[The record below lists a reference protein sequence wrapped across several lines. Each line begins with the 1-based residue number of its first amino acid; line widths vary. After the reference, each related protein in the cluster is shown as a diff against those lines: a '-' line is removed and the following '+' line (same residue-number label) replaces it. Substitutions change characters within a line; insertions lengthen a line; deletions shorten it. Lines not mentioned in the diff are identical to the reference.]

1 METTKY
7 SHYFNIDDRFFS
19 AVNQQLI
26 DEGKVDW
33 RKFFPHETFV
43 KLLKDT
49 YSVLTTQHLSI
60 WVEGGYGTGK
70 SYAVFTLKKLLE
82 ASAEETRDYFRTYN
96 LDNDLLNKYL
106 NLKQQ
111 GQKIITVSRYG
122 AQSIL
127 SEQDLVLAVQESIIS
142 ALKTNNVE
150 YHGEVSLKDAVV
162 SWLSNNTNKDY
173 FNSIIINEFPA
184 EFGGD
189 DVNKIIEK
197 LQTYTGDKLILL
209 MSKINKVAR
218 KKGIHAMILNKE
230 GLIRWIKDVIAVNK
244 LKAIVF
250 IWDEF
255 TKYFENNMSDL
266 TTFQMLAELSETD
279 PFHLIIVTHK
289 SEGIFA
295 ENDNDKKL
303 LGRFVRPTCLIELP
317 DTMAFRLMG
326 QAMQKSNDALVLN
339 EWNETLGDLFSRTET
354 SRRLVLEQLQKT
366 DPKFTAMNM
375 GMILPM
381 HPYAALLLKYL
392 STQFASNQ
400 RSMFDFIK
408 NDSGDD
414 VHGFQWYIK
423 NYGPED
429 EYPLLTVDLLW
440 NFFYDNGKEQL
451 STNVRNILSHY
462 TNSHPEM
469 LAEAQKKVL
478 KTVLLMTAIS
488 QSLGDSIDLFIPTP
502 ANIAYSFEG
511 IDEIDG
517 PTAINAAEGLVS
529 AHILYKRK
537 LKDGKECYA
546 PLMSVVDMGKK
557 TEYESQ
563 IDKYT
568 TTKFVEDAGFNIDDA
583 VKNPTGKVLFQS
595 PVSDRFRIVLAGPD
609 SFGLKVRKFRDNI
622 IPGKI
627 NMVIG
632 FAKNDVESAGISK
645 LVKEYIGNAEFDG
658 YKIIYVS
665 SKAPLGADLY
675 EKYRD
680 SLSDSMTFAH
690 NDKGSENE
698 RRKEALKVLNQDW
711 GTKIENGAFEV
722 DWKDNSGQMHHE
734 YITGFNALSDY
745 LLHSVD
751 GYFYPYGF
759 EWRYKLAANMYKLS
773 AAKQGVKSAVEGN
786 CVGTFNNPNKASKTE
801 QVVEDAWRT
810 DFSYKYWEQNPGAPI
825 SMLKKAIEQRM
836 QTAFERDG
844 RISISSI
851 YDLAKEAPFGLM
863 PCNITAFILG
873 FVLREYTTEQYR
885 YTDDQTSD
893 VMSSTHL
900 QNMIDEII
908 KNQLNPDK
916 RYRDKYIVV
925 MTPSE
930 KEFHQL
936 ASKVFGIPIEL
947 CTSIQIARDRIRNK
961 MKELSFPLW
970 TLKYITGDI
979 DTVNSKTTVD
989 KVIDLFGELAN
1000 SGNVSEVDIAN
1011 HIGQLSLDNASLA
1024 DDLIN
1029 IVTKENCRKGM
1040 TKYLNEYKEGE
1051 LPELAGKIKDDG
1063 QYLNIVASKFTSVDA
1078 ANWVWN
1084 QTTAN
1089 QNIDTVITEY
1099 KLIYETNVILSTSCF
1114 RIHDALE
1121 AWKNQC
1127 NLIRISYDAMKD
1139 KLGSLNKFMEI
1150 LKELKSLGQ
1159 LLPSKESEFYVQ
1171 MRANEGEFKN
1181 FFDSQKDIFKDV
1193 CSFSLSGMTD
1203 EDVENI
1209 FKSIPVQSNV
1219 FISTKGEYI
1228 NTIDNI
1234 ISNYK
1239 KSQKKE
1245 QLKRLW
1251 KEKTGTESPYDW
1263 SEKYKT
1269 PILAMVPVNEIDRA
1283 KKAFACL
1290 ITHSATDSD
1299 IQDALLYFNST
1310 GLFALLGDA
1319 SYRDTA
1325 FRKNILKEY
1334 SVIITDCAE
1343 IRDYLYQHFVN
1354 VYEWYGNNAVEAAI
1368 KQFAEHEYALKESK
1382 KVVNIIESMSD
1393 AELKHYLVNLAQDNV
1408 LLGIQIL
1415 KNKD

>member
-1 METTKY
+1 MDTTKY
-7 SHYFNIDDRFFS
+7 SHYFNIDDRFFA

-49 YSVLTTQHLSI
+49 YSVLTNQHLSI

-82 ASAEETRDYFRTYN
+82 ANEEETREYFRTYN

-106 NLKQQ
+106 NLKSQ

-127 SEQDLVLAVQESIIS
+127 SEQDLVLAVQESIKN
-142 ALKTNNVE
+142 ALIANGVE
-150 YHGEVSLKDAVV
+150 YLGEVSLEDAVV
-162 SWLSNNTNKDY
+162 SWLANNTNKDY
-173 FNSIIINEFPA
+173 FNSIIKNEFPA

-189 DVNKIIEK
+189 DVDKIIEK
-197 LQTYTGDKLILL
+197 LQMYTGDKLILL

-230 GLIRWIKDVIAVNK
+230 GLIFWIKDVIAVNK

-326 QAMQKSNDALVLN
+326 QAMQKNSDPVVLS
-339 EWNETLGDLFSRTET
+339 EWNETIGDLFTRTQSSRQ
-354 SRRLVLEQLQKT
+354 LVLEQLQKT
-366 DPKFTAMNM
+366 DPKFTVKDM

-408 NDSGDD
+408 NDNGDD

-462 TNSHPEM
+462 NNSHPEM
-469 LAEAQKKVL
+469 FAETQRKVL
-478 KTVLLMTAIS
+478 KAVLLMTAIS

-502 ANIAYSFEG
+502 SNIACAFEG

-517 PTAINAAEGLVS
+517 PTAINAAEGLVQQ
-529 AHILYKRK
+529 HILYKRK
-537 LKDGKECYA
+537 LKDGKECFA
-546 PLMSVVDMGKK
+546 PLMSVVDVSKK

-563 IDKYT
+563 IDTYT
-568 TTKFVEDAGFNIDDA
+568 TTKFVEDAGFNSDD
-583 VKNPTGKVLFQS
+583 VIKNPTGKVLFQS
-595 PVSDRFRIVLAGPD
+595 PISDRFKIVLAGSD
-609 SFGLKVRKFRDNI
+609 TFGLKVRKFRDLI

-627 NMVIG
+627 NMIIG
-632 FAKNDVESAGISK
+632 FAKNDVESANISK
-645 LVKEYIGNAEFDG
+645 LVKEYIGNSEFDS

-665 SKAPLGADLY
+665 CKTPLGADLY

-690 NDKGSENE
+690 NDRGSENE
-698 RRKEALKVLNQDW
+698 RRKEALKILNQDW
-711 GTKIENGAFEV
+711 GTKIERGAFEV
-722 DWKDNSGQMHHE
+722 DWKDNGGQLRHE
-734 YITGFNALSDY
+734 YITGFTALSDY
-745 LLHSVD
+745 LLHTVD

-759 EWRYKLAANMYKLS
+759 EWRYRLATNMYKLS

-786 CVGTFNNPNKASKTE
+786 CVGTFNNPNKAFKTE
-801 QVVEDAWRT
+801 QVVEDAWKT
-810 DFSYKYWEQNPGAPI
+810 DFSYKYWEDNPGAPI
-825 SMLKKAIEQRM
+825 SMLKKAVEQRI
-836 QTAFERDG
+836 QTAFDKCG
-844 RISISSI
+844 RISISEI
-851 YDLAKEAPFGLM
+851 YDVAKEAPFGLM
-863 PCNITAFILG
+863 PCNISAFILG
-873 FVLREYTTEQYR
+873 FILREYTDAKYR
-885 YTDDQTSD
+885 YTDDQGSV
-893 VMSSTHL
+893 VMNITHL
-900 QNMIDEII
+900 QDMIDEVI
-908 KNQLNPDK
+908 KNQIYPDK

-925 MTPSE
+925 MKISE
-930 KEFHQL
+930 KEFHKV
-936 ASKVFGIPIEL
+936 ASEVFGIPLEL
-947 CTSIQIARDRIRNK
+947 CTSIQITRDRIRNK
-961 MKELSFPLW
+961 MKEFSFPLW
-970 TLKYITGDI
+970 TLKYITNDI
-979 DTVNSKTTVD
+979 DFVSDTATID

-1011 HIGQLSLDNASLA
+1011 DIGDLSLNNNNLLN
-1024 DDLIN
+1024 DLTLV
-1029 IVTKENCRKGM
+1029 VTKENCRKGM
-1040 TKYLNEYKEGE
+1040 TKYLNEYNQGE
-1051 LPELAGKIKDDG
+1051 LPELAEKIKDGG
-1063 QYLNIVASKFTSVDA
+1063 QYLNIVANKFTSVDA

-1084 QTTAN
+1084 KATAN
-1089 QNIDTVITEY
+1089 QNIDAVITEY
-1099 KLIYETNVILSTSCF
+1099 RIINETNEILATTCF
-1114 RIHDALE
+1114 RMRDALE

-1139 KLGSLNKFMEI
+1139 KLGSLSKFMGV
-1150 LKELKSLGQ
+1150 LKELKSIGQ
-1159 LLPSKESEFYVQ
+1159 LLPSKEEEFYVQ
-1171 MRANEGEFKN
+1171 MSLNKGEFRN
-1181 FFDSQKDIFKDV
+1181 FFDKQKSIFKDV
-1193 CSFSLSGMTD
+1193 CSFSLNGMSE

-1209 FKSIPVQSNV
+1209 FKAVPVQSNV
-1219 FISTKGEYI
+1219 FISTKADYI
-1228 NTIDNI
+1228 NIIDNLI
-1234 ISNYK
+1234 LNYK
-1239 KSQKKE
+1239 KNQKKE
-1245 QLKRLW
+1245 QLKSLW
-1251 KEKTGTESPYDW
+1251 KEKTGTESPFDW

-1269 PILAMVPVNEIDRA
+1269 PILAMVPVDEIERA

-1290 ITHSATDSD
+1290 SFHSVNDAD
-1299 IQDALLYFNST
+1299 IQDAISYFNHTSFFDN
-1310 GLFALLGDA
+1310 LEDNSF
-1319 SYRDTA
+1319 RETA
-1325 FRKNILKEY
+1325 FRENILKEY
-1334 SVIITDCAE
+1334 SVIIEDCSS
-1343 IRDYLYQHFVN
+1343 IRDYLYHHFLN
-1354 VYEWYGNNAVEAAI
+1354 VYDWYGSNTVETHI
-1368 KQFAEHEYALKESK
+1368 KQYAEHEYSLKESK
-1382 KVVNIIESMSD
+1382 KVVSIIEGMSD
-1393 AELKHYLVNLAQDNV
+1393 AELKHYLVELAQNNV

>member
-1 METTKY
+1 MDTTKY

-49 YSVLTTQHLSI
+49 YSVLTNQNLSI

-82 ASAEETRDYFRTYN
+82 ANEEETRDYFRTYN

-106 NLKQQ
+106 NLKSQ

-127 SEQDLVLAVQESIIS
+127 SEQDLVLAVQESIIN
-142 ALKTNNVE
+142 ALKANDVE
-150 YHGEVSLKDAVV
+150 YQGEVSLKDAVI
-162 SWLSNNTNKDY
+162 SWLSNNTNRDY
-173 FNSIIINEFPA
+173 FNNVIRNEFPA

-189 DVNKIIEK
+189 DVAKIIEK

-230 GLIRWIKDVIAVNK
+230 GLVRWIKDVIAVNK

-266 TTFQMLAELSETD
+266 TTFQMLAELSLTD
-279 PFHLIIVTHK
+279 PFYLIIVTHK

-295 ENDNDKKL
+295 ENDSDKKL

-326 QAMQKSNDALVLN
+326 QAMQKSNDPSVLS
-339 EWNETLGDLFSRTET
+339 EWNETIGDLFSRTQT
-354 SRRLVLEQLQKT
+354 SRQVVLQQLQKT
-366 DPKFTAMNM
+366 DPKFTAQNM

-408 NDSGDD
+408 NNNGDD

-429 EYPLLTVDLLW
+429 EYPLFTVDLLW

-488 QSLGDSIDLFIPTP
+488 QSLGDSIELFIPTP
-502 ANIAYSFEG
+502 SNIAYAFEG

-517 PTAINAAEGLVS
+517 PTAINAAEALVQQ
-529 AHILYKRK
+529 HILYKRK
-537 LKDGKECYA
+537 LKDGKECFA
-546 PLMSVVDMGKK
+546 PLMSVVDVGKK

-583 VKNPTGKVLFQS
+583 GKNPTGKVLFQS
-595 PVSDRFRIVLAGPD
+595 PVCDRFRIVLAGPD
-609 SFGLKVRKFRDNI
+609 TFGLKVKKFRDII

-627 NMVIG
+627 NLIIG
-632 FAKNDVESAGISK
+632 FAKNDVESASVSK
-645 LVKEYIGNAEFDG
+645 LVKEYIGNPEFDA

-665 SKAPLGADLY
+665 SKAPLGTDLY

-690 NDKGSENE
+690 NDKGNENE
-698 RRKEALKVLNQDW
+698 RRREALKVLNQDW

-722 DWKDNSGQMHHE
+722 DWKDNSGQLHHE
-734 YITGFNALSDY
+734 YITGFVALSEY
-745 LLHSVD
+745 LLHNVD

-773 AAKQGVKSAVEGN
+773 AAKQGVKSAIEGN
-786 CVGTFNNPNKASKTE
+786 CVGTFNNPNKSFKTE
-801 QVVEDAWRT
+801 QVVEDAWKT

-825 SMLKKAIEQRM
+825 SMLKKAIEQHI
-836 QTAFERDG
+836 QTAFATDG
-844 RISISSI
+844 RISISAI
-851 YDLAKEAPFGLM
+851 YDVAKEAPFGLM

-873 FVLREYTTEQYR
+873 FILREYSTDQYR

-947 CTSIQIARDRIRNK
+947 CTSIQITRDKIRNK

-970 TLKYITGDI
+970 TLKYITGNI
-979 DTVNSKTTVD
+979 DLINDKATID

-1000 SGNVSEVDIAN
+1000 SGNVSEVDVAN
-1011 HIGQLSLDNASLA
+1011 HIGQISLEKANLGDDLLSL
-1024 DDLIN
+1024 
-1029 IVTKENCRKGM
+1029 VTKENCRKGM

-1051 LPELAGKIKDDG
+1051 LPELARKIKDGG

-1089 QNIDTVITEY
+1089 QNIDAVITEY
-1099 KLIYETNVILSTSCF
+1099 KIINETNMILSTTCF
-1114 RIHDALE
+1114 RMHDALE

-1139 KLGSLNKFMEI
+1139 KLGSLSKFMGI

-1159 LLPSKESEFYVQ
+1159 LVPSKEDEFYAQ
-1171 MRANEGEFKN
+1171 MSVNEGEFKN
-1181 FFDSQKDIFKDV
+1181 FFDNQKDIFKEV
-1193 CSFSLSGMTD
+1193 CTFSLNGMTD
-1203 EDVENI
+1203 EDIENI
-1209 FKSIPVQSNV
+1209 FKAIPGQSNV
-1219 FISTKGEYI
+1219 FISTKSDYI
-1228 NTIDNI
+1228 NTIDNLI
-1234 ISNYK
+1234 LNYK
-1239 KSQKKE
+1239 KNQKKE
-1245 QLKRLW
+1245 QLKCLW
-1251 KEKTGTESPYDW
+1251 QEKTGTESPFDW

-1269 PILAMVPVNEIDRA
+1269 PILAMVPVDEIDRA

-1290 ITHSATDSD
+1290 TNHSVTESD
-1299 IQDALLYFNST
+1299 VKDALAFFNCAKFFD
-1310 GLFALLGDA
+1310 GLEDA
-1319 SYRDTA
+1319 TRRDAA
-1325 FRKNILKEY
+1325 FRNNILKEY
-1334 SVIITDCAE
+1334 SVIIEDCTA
-1343 IRDYLYQHFVN
+1343 IRDYLYHHFLN
-1354 VYEWYGNNAVEAAI
+1354 VYDWYGNNAVETYV
-1368 KQFAEHEYALKESK
+1368 KQYAEHEYSLNESK
-1382 KVVNIIESMSD
+1382 KVVNIIESMSG
-1393 AELKHYLVNLAQDNV
+1393 AELKQYLVKLAQDNV